1 MVDVVDPATR
11 SRMMAGIRAKN
22 TKPELLVRSY
32 LHGRGLRF
40 RLHVKTL
47 PGKPDIVLPKY
58 RAIVFV
64 HGCFWHHHQGCK
76 YAYVP
81 NSRPD
86 FWMQKLSQNAVRD
99 REKANMLIK
108 SGWRVFTVWE
118 CELRKDPPRLDAL
131 YNEITQGTIDDATHV
146 VE

>member
-11 SRMMAGIRAKN
+11 SRMMSGIRSKN

-58 RAIVFV
+58 RAVVFV
-64 HGCFWHHHQGCK
+64 HGCFWHRHPGCK
-76 YAYVP
+76 FAYLP

-86 FWMQKLSQNAVRD
+86 FWVEKLSLNAARD
-99 REKANMLIK
+99 KVKANALIK

-118 CELRKDPPRLDAL
+118 CELRKGTARLDAL
-131 YNEITQGTIDDATHV
+131 YNEITQGSIDDTTHA

>member
-1 MVDVVDPATR
+1 MADVVDPATR

-22 TKPELLVRSY
+22 TKPELLARSY
-32 LHGRGLRF
+32 LHRRGLRF

-58 RAIVFV
+58 RAAVFV
-64 HGCFWHHHQGCK
+64 HGCFWHHHPGCK

-81 NSRPD
+81 NSRSD
-86 FWMQKLSQNAVRD
+86 FWMQKLTHNVARD
-99 REKANMLIK
+99 REKTSMLIK

-118 CELRKDPPRLDAL
+118 CELRKGTVRLDAL
-131 YNEITQGTIDDATHV
+131 YDEITQGMTNDTAPA